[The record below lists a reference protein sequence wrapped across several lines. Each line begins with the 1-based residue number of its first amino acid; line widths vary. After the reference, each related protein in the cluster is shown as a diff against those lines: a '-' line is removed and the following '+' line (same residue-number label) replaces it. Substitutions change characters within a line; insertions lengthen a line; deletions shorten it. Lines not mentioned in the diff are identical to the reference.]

1 MAQEQGKMAQPP
13 SLYCFMTRKVLAF
26 AEKERA
32 AQEQDKQSKICDVYH
47 SATRYLMGTE
57 DASSIILPKSQ
68 IWHFEK
74 NRLIVAIE
82 MLRLQGLVYDASQY
96 EGFTDTHLRDLAGNA
111 PLSMITLTPVRA
123 QGI

>member
-1 MAQEQGKMAQPP
+1 M
-13 SLYCFMTRKVLAF
+13 
-26 AEKERA
+26 
-32 AQEQDKQSKICDVYH
+32 YH
-47 SATRYLMGTE
+47 SAKRYLMGTE

-96 EGFTDTHLRDLAGNA
+96 EGLTDTHLRDLAGNA

>member
-1 MAQEQGKMAQPP
+1 M
-13 SLYCFMTRKVLAF
+13 
-26 AEKERA
+26 
-32 AQEQDKQSKICDVYH
+32 
-47 SATRYLMGTE
+47 
-57 DASSIILPKSQ
+57 
-68 IWHFEK
+68 
-74 NRLIVAIE
+74 AIE